1 MQTGKAF
8 LIVEYRWKN
17 EDLQNYD
24 DVMLGMKYVEENTK

>member
-8 LIVEYRWKN
+8 LIVEYRGKH

-24 DVMLGMKYVEENTK
+24 DVMLGMKYAEENTK